1 VIESTSGDDLMASD
15 GKKAF
20 DRLSKPY
27 LSLGDSAGT
36 IVRQLKKTSNAIS
49 RRKIVG
55 ELRNL
60 DMKRLELLDQM
71 DNLAKST

>member
-1 VIESTSGDDLMASD
+1 MASD

-20 DRLSKPY
+20 DRLLKTY